1 MATRRADRPQRPSA
15 DATRRRLL
23 DAGRAR
29 FSRAGY
35 AGTSVQDV
43 LSDAGLPVS
52 VLYHHF
58 GDKLGLYVAVAE
70 EAYDQV
76 ISELESAVNDA
87 GDFDAALAAVLSEAG
102 RMHSRHPDLGR
113 MTFTVQVDLQ
123 RDPSV
128 AAALQSSIKRFRS
141 FIDQLVDLAPAELL
155 SSAGARR
162 NLSRAVIAIL
172 QGLSSVAVTL
182 GPNEYRATIGALNGL
197 LAGQAKQRSGPPL

>member
-1 MATRRADRPQRPSA
+1 MATRPADRPQRPSA
-15 DATRRRLL
+15 DATRRCLL

-43 LSDAGLPVS
+43 MRDAQLPVS

-70 EAYDQV
+70 EAYEQV
-76 ISELESAVNDA
+76 VSELETAIDGAS
-87 GDFDAALAAVLSEAG
+87 DFGSALAAVLSEAG

-123 RDPSV
+123 RDPTV
-128 AAALQSSIKRFRS
+128 AAALQSSVKRFRS
-141 FIDQLVDLAPAELL
+141 FIDQLVDLAPGELVE
-155 SSAGARR
+155 SVGVR
-162 NLSRAVIAIL
+162 NLSRAVVAIL

-182 GPNEYRATIGALNGL
+182 SPNEYRATIGALSAL
-197 LAGQAKQRSGPPL
+197 LHPQ

>member
-1 MATRRADRPQRPSA
+1 MATKPADRPQRPSA

-43 LSDAGLPVS
+43 MGDAGLPVS

-70 EAYDQV
+70 EAYEQV
-76 ISELESAVNDA
+76 VSELESAISGA
-87 GDFDAALAAVLSEAG
+87 SDFGSALEAVLSEAG

-123 RDPSV
+123 RDPNV
-128 AAALQSSIKRFRS
+128 AAALQSSVKRFRS
-141 FIDQLVDLAPAELL
+141 FVDEVVDLAPPELVQ
-155 SSAGARR
+155 SVGAR

-172 QGLSSVAVTL
+172 QGLSSVAITL
-182 GPNEYRATIGALNGL
+182 SPSDYRATIGALNAL
-197 LAGQAKQRSGPPL
+197 VQRGT